1 MAYKRSKM
9 YGGKTYSVNK
19 TTHTNGKQRITSTQK
34 QGNYKISTSRNS
46 NGTIRRT
53 TTHKGPGGFI
63 HRKTQTFGSTPR
75 PKKYR
80 PPKQT
85 TYKSSSSRRRSYR
98 SNNDAEISLAFIG
111 AFFAAIWW
119 AIVSSFKAI
128 GFIYKTIAALTEP
141 RESRIKFHAIVTLK
155 FIGLIYMIALISYAI
170 WSFQ

>member
-19 TTHTNGKQRITSTQK
+19 TTHTNGRQRVTSTQK
-34 QGNYKISTSRNS
+34 FGNMTVSKSVNRNGS
-46 NGTIRRT
+46 VRQT
-53 TTHKGPGGFI
+53 TTYKDGAGYI
-63 HRKTQTFGSTPR
+63 HRKTQTFGSAPKQ
-75 PKKYR
+75 KKYR

-111 AFFAAIWW
+111 AFFAALWW
-119 AIVSSFKAI
+119 VIVSSFKAL
-128 GFIYKTIAALTEP
+128 GFIYKTLAALTEP